1 MDQKDM
7 QNIKQELKPILE
19 EYAGVKGA
27 LIPILQHAQA
37 KFGYL
42 SEEVM
47 ETIAD
52 ELKMSPSD
60 IYGVATF
67 YAQFRFTPVGK
78 NVIKICQGTACH
90 VGGSETIGK
99 MLEEKLGIKNGETTK
114 DGLFSIQEVACLGCC
129 SLAPVCMINGTTYAK
144 LTSDKLSKIIDEYI
158 EADKKGAAV

>member
-78 NVIKICQGTACH
+78 NVIKVIVLLIIKHNIC
-90 VGGSETIGK
+90 
-99 MLEEKLGIKNGETTK
+99 
-114 DGLFSIQEVACLGCC
+114 
-129 SLAPVCMINGTTYAK
+129 
-144 LTSDKLSKIIDEYI
+144 
-158 EADKKGAAV
+158 